1 MNKEALETLYGLA
14 QQDGYKKSLEEFTIL
29 MQQNPEAVNQMYG
42 LARKNGYQKSEDD
55 FNILVGFQQPV
66 KKKEPTQESPEV
78 VSDGSGD
85 TEITEEVI
93 TEQEGVGTSDYL
105 QSQNL
110 DFEMAEVKPYSPVYA
125 DAQMQDLSVGEK
137 DTAIERV
144 FGKNEFT
151 DFFGDMWRAGVQ
163 GQVQGGTVDES
174 LEILGKSRIGAEVT
188 SEDIQ
193 DFLIA
198 QRKLQSAGVSD
209 EMKDF
214 NRIYQANGGGAWGW
228 VKGVWN
234 NPSTIPQLFVS
245 SMSAMVNPTV
255 LAGAAAGAGAGT
267 AVGPIGTAA
276 GFFAGAGITLETG
289 LTFAELLQKEV
300 VDRGLNLDEAGVRK
314 VLEDKDAM
322 SSIRNKSAGRG
333 LVIGAIDGMA
343 SKIGIKVGARTLGG
357 KAYGLGKK
365 VKAAGQVAAIEAAG
379 GSLGEIGGRLAADQE
394 MDAAEV
400 LFEGFAGTATLP
412 ATLGI
417 AAYKSPKYYINK
429 GNFDESQKDLTRV
442 DPEIM
447 EDLIYNSTDEEF
459 AAAEITIKNN
469 PELEKVAADRKKK
482 LHSKSTAQKEILDAN
497 PKLSQEKLDK
507 LVPLQE
513 ELNSLEG
520 NKSQPAKKRRA
531 EIIEQMNAVEE
542 AKETKV
548 EETEIT
554 EEEIDKKLKELKP
567 NTDTATTEE
576 RAYARNLVAKDK
588 RDAAAKVAET
598 ETETETEIT
607 ATPETKEE
615 AQDLAEAVAL
625 DTEETVTNEQG
636 EVVGEKVDE
645 GEAMIRYGEESEQDL
660 FAPLDFENTNNTTFG
675 PAPANLAFFGPA
687 NRAGTYKADGTR
699 NKFTAT
705 ITPKNPYKV
714 EKSDVWT
721 VEKLKPIIEAGH
733 DAIVVTNPVAPETIV
748 LDKSI
753 IKLTAPTELKTKPD
767 ATTKQSTTKVD
778 GKKQAKPI
786 SKVSKR
792 NTGRKKSTR
801 KKVKDKAE
809 QQKQDT
815 QKKTKIKELKAIA
828 PNAYVNESD
837 KGKRIKSEKFI
848 KPAKRALAAL
858 KKLLPD
864 VMVVIHENEVDY
876 MNAIGNPKGRSAG
889 VFRGD
894 NIIHI
899 NAELANDRVISH
911 EIFHAILRNKLGSE
925 SKIAVLT
932 DRMMKALAKA
942 DLDPEIK
949 KKIDKYIASYKER
962 NKDDASRLAFANEE
976 YMAEI
981 FSYLSNNYTSLK
993 APQKSIIKRFISK
1006 LSNLLGLTAEDVIGT
1021 DKALIDLLNVVAGK
1035 VQTGETITKSDVKQ
1049 LDLFAGGKEVKNP
1062 STALKTMVVGG
1073 FEVSYTQQDSIAE
1086 MIKKGLVTEPKNV
1099 NFLEGFET
1107 VITSPD
1113 DMLAG
1118 EIKFDGKVIFEGEG
1132 GVFFVTKF
1140 GDVWAS
1146 GKRGTANSIRDKLN
1160 EQLKTNGGRAF
1171 LTLTK
1176 GTDSKLVSSASGVN
1190 STLAIL
1196 NTMLDKK
1203 LITPSNFRNAVS
1215 SAVKKAGGS
1224 INLRQSAKDLKTDIQ
1239 KYFTNPKT
1247 TTFEKRGFVVKDIVG
1262 EIAKNLPKE
1271 DQAAIAEFLGG
1282 DKSRSVGK
1290 GTTKLVSGKPGSQAL
1305 VDLVA
1310 QVAAEGLTKGLKT
1323 GDIYAIVEINS
1334 PVETKEDTHPSY
1346 PFHISL
1352 IDKKSK
1358 PILHLPQNRESGS
1371 KVLVQKSGK
1380 DYAVRNVSVV
1390 EGKYKASDK
1399 TSVYTGETQEKRIF
1413 NKQDTINDV
1422 VAKARGLDYSEAAI
1436 FEYLRNNRKL
1446 STDEARAALE
1456 QKEGAFTDI
1465 PMEFQLVNGGISEGQ
1480 TLFNQISY
1488 ELNKFLVEKPDAT
1501 RIQTEKKAFE
1511 ILRNNDIFKAQDK
1524 SIQNNIEISYR
1535 GVLGKVQSVEISK
1548 RINRLKRDLFIKKQ
1562 GQRDLRKI
1570 QLQLKQLI
1578 RKYVPKEATFTKA
1591 ELDRMLNKIITAGP
1605 DSILSVGEKIF
1616 NAVERKRK
1624 QVKIKKIKEI
1634 KAMVNKLA
1642 KSAST
1647 KSSRPI
1653 ASNIEGGGVAFFK
1666 EVRSVLQAA
1675 LTPDNVSR
1683 GEKLLSIS
1691 ALIESNQQE
1700 TQITLEKQKRGEPLT
1715 LREQTLLARV
1725 LAFDTFNNIYN
1736 LDLEAVTDILEKMKD
1751 AKKESIAMLN
1761 MARLER
1767 AEVNNEIF
1775 ESATN
1780 QIRQNYPEMFND
1792 DGKGELKNKRDFDA
1806 LDKEGFLGDTRSKIS
1821 NFFKQFKFTS
1831 TVGIRSYLRNRLS
1844 HLGTLMN
1851 ILDNVNLKNTFFYD
1865 TVYQGL
1871 NRMHTK
1877 ALRGYYNAQTMINSI
1892 AASID
1897 GIESYQDLK
1906 QKLPFELV
1914 NITFGDTKY
1923 INKATGK
1930 AQEQF
1935 SITQLMRIYALSKNE
1950 TQRIKLENAG
1960 FGQNQISQIEGAIG
1974 TDAVEFVDK
1983 IVNWLSTDYFNSINN
1998 IYKQANYTDLGFVEN
2013 YFPTKSISAS
2023 NVSQDLIKG
2032 GNFSKVFSAET
2043 APSLKERT
2051 DEFGETDVGPD
2062 FVETLENHVAQMER
2076 YKAYAL
2082 GVKNLQAVFNVPA
2095 VNTLLTRLGI
2105 SDRVNESVN
2114 LAINPSMGVKDQ
2126 GVMAKL
2132 QRKFTGFALSFKA
2145 IQLLKQSTSFVNAF
2159 EEYKGKGGAGGFM
2172 IGMAKVVARLPY
2184 YMKLAQEISPDF
2196 RDRLRKGLEGD
2207 LYRLE
2212 TGSRTTAPI
2221 ERRIKDLRKA
2231 LNEKDYEAFKNRI
2244 ITLFQ
2249 KGAAMPTVMGDI
2261 MGVMGY
2267 MVNYEANI
2275 ANGMS
2280 KAKAA
2285 EAFNNYNATQQSRR
2299 ETDKIPLQQS
2309 QNEMTRAFT
2318 MFGSTLFL
2326 QINKVMSSTSNIMGA
2341 IFRKKA
2347 PRRQDIRAFVLNFA
2361 GANVMFALAANMFK
2375 FMGNDKDEE
2384 EAMDR
2389 LKEAMY
2395 GLNLLYQ
2402 IPFFG
2407 AAVQETRNRALGKSS
2422 GYADDVVNPI
2432 KSVMRKVNKGLKD
2445 GRLDK
2450 SLRPFI
2456 EIVLGAQVDP
2466 FVGMYNYFAGQ
2477 GKDKNEAFYDIFGI
2491 SPSYRPGTGT
2501 AYSPEDM
2508 KYIKQTNPDLYNQIQ
2523 ENKKLKNS
2531 SKKMSKSE
2539 MKRTNPEMYE
2549 QIYGEE

>member
-1 MNKEALETLYGLA
+1 
-14 QQDGYKKSLEEFTIL
+14 
-29 MQQNPEAVNQMYG
+29 
-42 LARKNGYQKSEDD
+42 
-55 FNILVGFQQPV
+55 
-66 KKKEPTQESPEV
+66 
-78 VSDGSGD
+78 
-85 TEITEEVI
+85 
-93 TEQEGVGTSDYL
+93 
-105 QSQNL
+105 
-110 DFEMAEVKPYSPVYA
+110 
-125 DAQMQDLSVGEK
+125 
-137 DTAIERV
+137 
-144 FGKNEFT
+144 
-151 DFFGDMWRAGVQ
+151 
-163 GQVQGGTVDES
+163 
-174 LEILGKSRIGAEVT
+174 
-188 SEDIQ
+188 
-193 DFLIA
+193 
-198 QRKLQSAGVSD
+198 
-209 EMKDF
+209 
-214 NRIYQANGGGAWGW
+214 
-228 VKGVWN
+228 
-234 NPSTIPQLFVS
+234 
-245 SMSAMVNPTV
+245 
-255 LAGAAAGAGAGT
+255 
-267 AVGPIGTAA
+267 
-276 GFFAGAGITLETG
+276 
-289 LTFAELLQKEV
+289 
-300 VDRGLNLDEAGVRK
+300 
-314 VLEDKDAM
+314 
-322 SSIRNKSAGRG
+322 
-333 LVIGAIDGMA
+333 
-343 SKIGIKVGARTLGG
+343 
-357 KAYGLGKK
+357 
-365 VKAAGQVAAIEAAG
+365 
-379 GSLGEIGGRLAADQE
+379 
-394 MDAAEV
+394 
-400 LFEGFAGTATLP
+400 
-412 ATLGI
+412 
-417 AAYKSPKYYINK
+417 
-429 GNFDESQKDLTRV
+429 
-442 DPEIM
+442 
-447 EDLIYNSTDEEF
+447 
-459 AAAEITIKNN
+459 
-469 PELEKVAADRKKK
+469 
-482 LHSKSTAQKEILDAN
+482 
-497 PKLSQEKLDK
+497 
-507 LVPLQE
+507 
-513 ELNSLEG
+513 
-520 NKSQPAKKRRA
+520 
-531 EIIEQMNAVEE
+531 MNAVEE
-542 AKETKV
+542 AKEIKV

-567 NTDTATTEE
+567 NTDTATAEE

-598 ETETETEIT
+598 ETETEIT

-615 AQDLAEAVAL
+615 AQDLAEAIAL

-721 VEKLKPIIEAGH
+721 VEKLQPIIDAGH

-753 IKLTAPTELKTKPD
+753 IKLTAPTELKTKTD

-792 NTGRKKSTR
+792 NTKRKKSTR

-837 KGKRIKSEKFI
+837 KAKRINSEKFI

-894 NIIHI
+894 NVIHI
-899 NAELANDRVISH
+899 NAELATDRVLSH

-949 KKIDKYIASYKER
+949 KKIDEYIALYKER
-962 NKDDASRLAFANEE
+962 NKDDASRLAYANEE

-993 APQKSIIKRFISK
+993 APQQSIIKRFISK

-1035 VQTGETITKSDVKQ
+1035 VQTGETITKSDLKQ
-1049 LDLFAGGKEVKNP
+1049 LDLFEGGKEVKNP
-1062 STALKTMVVGG
+1062 SAALKTMIYGD
-1073 FEVSYTQQDSIAE
+1073 FEITYTEDEKIAE
-1086 MIKKGLVTEPKNV
+1086 YMKDERIKQPKTVKEIFKGMGDNVIVLVH
-1099 NFLEGFET
+1099 
-1107 VITSPD
+1107 SPD

-1118 EIKFDGKVIFEGEG
+1118 EIKYKGEQIFEGSG
-1132 GVFFVTKF
+1132 GIFFVTKF

-1146 GKRGTANSIRDKLN
+1146 TETAANQIKDGLN
-1160 EQLKTNGGRAF
+1160 KQIDEQGRAF
-1171 LTLTK
+1171 MMLAK
-1176 GTDSKLVSSASGVN
+1176 GSTQKLLSAAAGVEGAMKILDLMLDNNIFSASEFRAAV
-1190 STLAIL
+1190 SRAVTREQARLTTKAKK
-1196 NTMLDKK
+1196 DKK
-1203 LITPSNFRNAVS
+1203 PVPKF
-1215 SAVKKAGGS
+1215 KPFK
-1224 INLRQSAKDLKTDIQ
+1224 LRKSAKDIK
-1239 KYFTNPKT
+1239 
-1247 TTFEKRGFVVKDIVG
+1247 KDIVRLFSDEKSG
-1262 EIAKNLPKE
+1262 TFETRGNIVKGIADSL
-1271 DQAAIAEFLGG
+1271 AAAKLTPEQQLRAAEFLGG
-1282 DKSRSVGK
+1282 DTKRKVG
-1290 GTTKLVSGKPGSQAL
+1290 VGSTVQAKTGIPL
-1305 VDLVA
+1305 QQGLTDLISLA
-1310 QVAAEGLTKGLKT
+1310 MAENITKGLST
-1323 GDIYAIVEINS
+1323 GDIYGVIEVNQK
-1334 PVETKEDTHPSY
+1334 VKTKKSSHPSY
-1346 PFHISL
+1346 DTTIVTEDGKP
-1352 IDKKSK
+1352 
-1358 PILHLPQNRESGS
+1358 PILHLPQNREAG
-1371 KVLVQKSGK
+1371 KDVLVPNFGQQGK
-1380 DYAVRNVSVV
+1380 TPYQPGQVPTMTGEVNMSQ
-1390 EGKYKASDK
+1390 DK

-1422 VAKARGLDYSEAAI
+1422 VAKARGLDYKEAAI
-1436 FEYLRNNRKL
+1436 FEYLRNYRKL

-1524 SIQNNIEISYR
+1524 SVQNNIEISYR

-1634 KAMVNKLA
+1634 KAMVSKLA

-1700 TQITLEKQKRGEPLT
+1700 TQITLEKQKRGESLT

-1914 NITFGDTKY
+1914 NISFGDTKY

-1930 AQEQF
+1930 AQEEF

-1950 TQRIKLENAG
+1950 TQRIKLENSG
-1960 FGQNQISQIEGAIG
+1960 FGQYQISQIEGAIG

-2231 LNEKDYEAFKNRI
+2231 LSEKDYEAFKNRI

-2341 IFRKKA
+2341 ISRKK
-2347 PRRQDIRAFVLNFA
+2347 
-2361 GANVMFALAANMFK
+2361 
-2375 FMGNDKDEE
+2375 
-2384 EAMDR
+2384 
-2389 LKEAMY
+2389 
-2395 GLNLLYQ
+2395 
-2402 IPFFG
+2402 
-2407 AAVQETRNRALGKSS
+2407 
-2422 GYADDVVNPI
+2422 
-2432 KSVMRKVNKGLKD
+2432 
-2445 GRLDK
+2445 
-2450 SLRPFI
+2450 
-2456 EIVLGAQVDP
+2456 
-2466 FVGMYNYFAGQ
+2466 
-2477 GKDKNEAFYDIFGI
+2477 
-2491 SPSYRPGTGT
+2491 
-2501 AYSPEDM
+2501 
-2508 KYIKQTNPDLYNQIQ
+2508 
-2523 ENKKLKNS
+2523 S
-2531 SKKMSKSE
+2531 SKKTRHKSFCF
-2539 MKRTNPEMYE
+2539 KLCRC
-2549 QIYGEE
+2549 